1 MKEYKLPYESF
12 VAGYMAPKRLC
23 DDIVKYYKD
32 NKKKQYVGTVATFEV
47 LKDVK
52 ESTDI
57 MIQPEDTFKPFG
69 EYRHH
74 LQKCIEEYQKKY
86 TSIGMYARFN
96 IAQPYLIQ
104 HYPKGGGFK
113 IWHFENAGY
122 PQIVKRKLVFMT
134 YLNDAPN
141 AGTEFKY
148 QKLTTPCKKGL
159 TLIWPAEFTH
169 THRGVIS
176 KTHKKT
182 IITGWFEVIWQQK
195 YEI

>member
-32 NKKKQYVGTVATFEV
+32 NKEKRYVGTVATFEV
-47 LKDVK
+47 VKDVK

-57 MIQPEDTFKPFG
+57 MIQPEDTFEPFG

-122 PQIVKRKLVFMT
+122 PQIIKRKLVFMT

-195 YEI
+195 YKI

>member
-1 MKEYKLPYESF
+1 M
-12 VAGYMAPKRLC
+12 
-23 DDIVKYYKD
+23 
-32 NKKKQYVGTVATFEV
+32 ATFEV
-47 LKDVK
+47 VKDVK

-57 MIQPEDTFKPFG
+57 MIQPEDTFEPFG

-122 PQIVKRKLVFMT
+122 PQIIKRKLVFMT

>member
-32 NKKKQYVGTVATFEV
+32 NKEKRYVGTVATFEV
-47 LKDVK
+47 VKDVK

-57 MIQPEDTFKPFG
+57 MIQPEDTFEPFG

>member
-23 DDIVKYYKD
+23 DDIVKYYKN

-57 MIQPEDTFKPFG
+57 MIHPENIFEPFR

-104 HYPKGGGFK
+104 HYEKGGGFK
-113 IWHFENAGY
+113 TWHFENAGY
-122 PQIVKRKLVFMT
+122 P
-134 YLNDAPN
+134 
-141 AGTEFKY
+141 

-182 IITGWFEVIWQQK
+182 IITGWFEVIWQKK
-195 YEI
+195 YTI

>member
-32 NKKKQYVGTVATFEV
+32 NKEKRYVGTVATFEV
-47 LKDVK
+47 VKDVK
-52 ESTDI
+52 ESTNI
-57 MIQPEDTFKPFG
+57 MIQPEDTFEPFG

-122 PQIVKRKLVFMT
+122 PQIIKRKLVFMT

>member
-32 NKKKQYVGTVATFEV
+32 NKEKRYVGTVATFEV
-47 LKDVK
+47 VKDVK

-57 MIQPEDTFKPFG
+57 MIQPEDTFEPFG

-122 PQIVKRKLVFMT
+122 PQIIKRKLVFMT

-182 IITGWFEVIWQQK
+182 IITGWFEFIWQQK
-195 YEI
+195 YKI

>member
-1 MKEYKLPYESF
+1 MKEYKLPFENF
-12 VAGYMAPKRLC
+12 VAGYMAPKKLC
-23 DDIVKYYKD
+23 DDIIRYYKD
-32 NKKKQYVGTVATFEV
+32 NKEKQYVGTVATFQV

-57 MIQPEDTFKPFG
+57 MIQPEDTFKPFD
-69 EYRHH
+69 EYRKH
-74 LQKCIEEYQKKY
+74 LQQCIEEYQKKY
-86 TSIGMYARFN
+86 TSVGMYARFN

-113 IWHFENAGY
+113 TWHFENAGY
-122 PQIVKRKLVFMT
+122 PQIIKRKLVFMT

-148 QKLTTPCKKGL
+148 QKLITPCKKGL

-169 THRGVIS
+169 THRGVVS
-176 KTHKKT
+176 DTHEKT

-195 YEI
+195 YNI

>member
-32 NKKKQYVGTVATFEV
+32 NKEKRYVGTVATFEV
-47 LKDVK
+47 VKDVK

-57 MIQPEDTFKPFG
+57 MIQPEDTFEPFG

-122 PQIVKRKLVFMT
+122 PQIIKRKLVFMT

>member
-32 NKKKQYVGTVATFEV
+32 NKEKRYVGTVATFEV
-47 LKDVK
+47 VKDVK

-57 MIQPEDTFKPFG
+57 MIQPEDTFEPFG

-113 IWHFENAGY
+113 I
-122 PQIVKRKLVFMT
+122 
-134 YLNDAPN
+134 
-141 AGTEFKY
+141 
-148 QKLTTPCKKGL
+148 
-159 TLIWPAEFTH
+159 
-169 THRGVIS
+169 
-176 KTHKKT
+176 
-182 IITGWFEVIWQQK
+182 
-195 YEI
+195 

>member
-12 VAGYMAPKRLC
+12 VAGYMAPKKLC
-23 DDIVKYYKD
+23 DDIVKYYKN
-32 NKKKQYVGTVATFEV
+32 NKEKQYVGTVATFQV

-57 MIQPEDTFKPFG
+57 MIQPEDTFEPFG
-69 EYRHH
+69 AYRDH
-74 LQKCIEEYQKKY
+74 LQKCIEAYQKKY
-86 TSIGMYARFN
+86 TAVGMYARFN
-96 IAQPYLIQ
+96 VAQPYLIQ

-122 PQIVKRKLVFMT
+122 PQIVKRKIVFMT

-148 QKLTTPCKKGL
+148 QKLKTPCKKGL

-176 KTHKKT
+176 KTHEKT
-182 IITGWFEVIWQQK
+182 IITGWFEVVWQQK
-195 YEI
+195 YTI

>member
-1 MKEYKLPYESF
+1 MKEYKLPFESF
-12 VAGYMAPKRLC
+12 VAGYMAPKKLC

-32 NKKKQYVGTVATFEV
+32 NKNKQYVGTVSTFQV
-47 LKDVK
+47 LKNVK

-57 MIQPEDTFKPFG
+57 MIRPEDTFKPFD
-69 EYRHH
+69 EYRKH
-74 LQKCIEEYQKKY
+74 LQQCIEEYQKKY
-86 TSIGMYARFN
+86 TSVGMYAKFN

-113 IWHFENAGY
+113 TWHFENAGY
-122 PQIVKRKLVFMT
+122 PQIIKRKIVFMT
-134 YLNDAPN
+134 YLNNAPN
-141 AGTEFKY
+141 AGTQFKY

-176 KTHKKT
+176 DTHEKT

-195 YEI
+195 YSI